1 MTGSLARIIASSSLV
16 VAGGVADSRQIGG
29 DGGEFRETG
38 KALNRRAIGPIVQ
51 DKEERHSG

>member
-1 MTGSLARIIASSSLV
+1 
-16 VAGGVADSRQIGG
+16 VAGRVADSRQIGG

-38 KALNRRAIGPIVQ
+38 KALNRRPAEPIVQ